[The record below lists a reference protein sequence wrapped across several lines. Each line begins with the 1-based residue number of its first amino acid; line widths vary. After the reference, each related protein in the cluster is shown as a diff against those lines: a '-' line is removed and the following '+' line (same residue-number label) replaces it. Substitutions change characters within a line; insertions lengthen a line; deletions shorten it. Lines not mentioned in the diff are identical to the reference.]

1 MQKIRPVEMVEKPP
15 FKEVLAISQ
24 TGANSLIV

>member
-1 MQKIRPVEMVEKPP
+1 MQKISPVEMVEKPP

-24 TGANSLIV
+24 TGTYYLII